1 MADNLRLNTTRP
13 GTGRLGPLTP
23 SGAPEQ
29 AAEAPTPAA
38 ASVVKKAKTDTLRLS
53 SEAAGATGPLDPTKL
68 NDMAKAVGAVQNER
82 QQVSDFQARINSMV
96 PGGVRF
102 ETKDGAQWTS
112 GEMKNLLEVVETMS
126 PNDRQALSGLNFVRT
141 GQVETAEGGD
151 AAVAKHFGKELGEVA
166 GESAMASA
174 KMGDSEPKGFMAQV
188 KNFVLHSADVLEGI
202 PILRFIGKGLKSL
215 FGQDAPERAIVLGNS
230 GSLVSKNVWAHEI
243 GHQVQ
248 MVNRGW
254 NPEKIAEFGK
264 LSNWTETYG
273 DGKSFAADGVDNR
286 SGEKLLF
293 DEQVLKAG
301 RTDNFVSK
309 YAMTNPAEDFA
320 ESYQAFLNDPKK
332 LMQVAPEKF
341 LYINAQSQRYGASEV
356 KGFAQQTGQDLA
368 AVSTEL
374 MLNSGLKQETL
385 NALLGVNGLSVDKA
399 ALVSEAASQ
408 LSTGDALS
416 QAWAK
421 IAVDAKDPAS
431 ASRLLSNPEAALG
444 AVWGKL
450 SADEQALFKDGSFM
464 QARVSELQGGTASF
478 RSSADATQTEAH
490 RRAIGDL
497 VGGLLNDAGFAQSL
511 GANPAQ
517 ALQASGLGE
526 RLSPEVAEAF
536 AANPE
541 AASKLTDELSRL
553 MANAGSGERAR
564 FAQNLD
570 RALVQLGPEHFSA
583 FAMALNNKE
592 KPGLAASMLRQ
603 VLETGNAVYQGGG
616 DPPAC

>member
-1 MADNLRLNTTRP
+1 MADNLRLNANRP
-13 GTGRLGPLTP
+13 GTGRLGPLAP
-23 SGAPEQ
+23 SNAPEQ
-29 AAEAPTPAA
+29 AAEAQPAA
-38 ASVVKKAKTDTLRLS
+38 GASVVKKAKTDTLRLS

-68 NDMAKAVGAVQNER
+68 NDMAKAVGAVQGER

-102 ETKDGAQWTS
+102 ETKDGASWTS
-112 GEMKNLLEVVETMS
+112 GEMRNLLEVVEGMS
-126 PNDRQALSGLNFVRT
+126 PGDRQALSGLNFVRT
-141 GQVETAEGGD
+141 GQLDTAAGGD
-151 AAVAKHFGKELGEVA
+151 AAVSKHFGKELGDVA
-166 GESAMASA
+166 GQSAMASA
-174 KMGDSEPKGFMAQV
+174 QTGTSESTGFMAQV
-188 KNFVLHSADVLEGI
+188 RNFALHSAEVLEGI
-202 PILRFIGKGLKSL
+202 PVLRFIGKSLKAM
-215 FGQDAPERAIVLGNS
+215 FGQEAPERAIVLGNS

-264 LSNWTETYG
+264 LSGWTENYA
-273 DGKSFAADGVDNR
+273 DGKAYAADGVDNR
-286 SGEKLLF
+286 TGEKLLF
-293 DEQVLKAG
+293 DEQVLKAA
-301 RTDNFVSK
+301 RSDNFVSK
-309 YAMTNPAEDFA
+309 YAMTSPTEDFA
-320 ESYQAFLNDPKK
+320 ESYQAFLSDPKK

-356 KGFAQQTGQDLA
+356 KGFAQQAGQDLE
-368 AVSTEL
+368 AVATEL
-374 MLNSGLKQETL
+374 MLNSGLKQQTL
-385 NALLGVNGLSVDKA
+385 DAILGVNGLSADKG

-408 LSTGDALS
+408 LASGDALS

-421 IAVDAKDPAS
+421 IAVEAKDPAS

-444 AVWGKL
+444 DIWGKL
-450 SADEQALFKDGSFM
+450 DADEQALFKDGAFM
-464 QARVSELQGGTASF
+464 QARVAELQGGTASF

-497 VGGLLNDAGFAQSL
+497 VGGLLKDPAFGQAL

-517 ALQASGLGE
+517 ALQASGLGA
-526 RLSPEVAEAF
+526 RLAPEVAEAF
-536 AANPE
+536 ATNPE
-541 AASKLTDELSRL
+541 AARKLTEELSRL
-553 MANAGSGERAR
+553 MANAGAEERTR

-583 FAMALNNKE
+583 FAMALNNKA
-592 KPGLAASMLRQ
+592 KPDLAASMLRQ

-616 DPPAC
+616 DPPIA